1 MTILGIRNLQR
12 GPKKR
17 PQRTAPRLELFTV
30 FLDLVKLEDLFMA
43 PLNPYVDII
52 IHQASPERYRQVLE
66 RIRNTGITN
75 LIIDTDKD
83 RIDLLL
89 RNVSETLR

>member
-1 MTILGIRNLQR
+1 MGFET
-12 GPKKR
+12 PKEPLKNNSACG
-17 PQRTAPRLELFTV
+17 TLHG

-52 IHQASPERYRQVLE
+52 IHQASPDRYRQVLE

-89 RNVSETLR
+89 RNVSITLH